1 MSDYVDAQKNDR
13 SHINTL
19 RLFSGGLLL
28 LLLIGMFVLIGAVS
42 EPEKQRISLPPQL
55 TFGAEVTTGEI
66 HIWEVYNFA
75 GAVYQRLNLWRNNG
89 EEDYVQNIMSYR
101 SLMTPRYISFK
112 YEDYKKRL
120 GRLELSNRMRSLE
133 PLGYYSVDGGCGA
146 YHDKCVVK
154 LGAGRW
160 KVWIDVKIKEYQKGK
175 KTDEP
180 YQMKNLALRIP
191 LLIVAQDDDPQYN
204 PWGLKIERE
213 FVEEIEQ
220 IDLDQEYNKYQE
232 HLKSQQKLKEEEKK
246 AKENQ
251 QKGKQSNGIL

>member
-1 MSDYVDAQKNDR
+1 MSKYVDAQKNDR

-19 RLFSGGLLL
+19 RFFSGGLLL
-28 LLLIGMFVLIGAVS
+28 LLLVAMFVLIGAMS
-42 EPEKQRISLPPQL
+42 EPEEQRISLPPEL
-55 TFGAEVTTGEI
+55 TFGAKVTTGKI
-66 HIWEVYNFA
+66 NVWEVYNFA
-75 GAVYQRLNLWRNNG
+75 GAVYQRLNLWSNNG
-89 EEDYVQNIMSYR
+89 EEDYVQNITAYR
-101 SLMTPRYISFK
+101 YLMTPRYISFK

-120 GRLELSNRMRSLE
+120 DRLELSNRTRSLE

-175 KTDEP
+175 KTAEP
-180 YQMKNLALRIP
+180 YQIKNLALRVP
-191 LLIVAQDDDPQYN
+191 LLIVVQDDNPQYN

-220 IDLDQEYNKYQE
+220 IDLDQEYKKYQV
-232 HLKSQQKLKEEEKK
+232 HLNAQQKRKEEMKK
-246 AKENQ
+246 SEENQ
-251 QKGKQSNGIL
+251 QKGQSNGIF